1 MYMLD
6 SRFIRNSVS
15 FLGSLFQLVY
25 GINLSIPKQ
34 LKFSSDDVGHIYS

>member
-6 SRFIRNSVS
+6 GMLSRNSVS

-25 GINLSIPKQ
+25 GIDLSTPKQ
-34 LKFSSDDVGHIYS
+34 LKFSPDDVGYIYS